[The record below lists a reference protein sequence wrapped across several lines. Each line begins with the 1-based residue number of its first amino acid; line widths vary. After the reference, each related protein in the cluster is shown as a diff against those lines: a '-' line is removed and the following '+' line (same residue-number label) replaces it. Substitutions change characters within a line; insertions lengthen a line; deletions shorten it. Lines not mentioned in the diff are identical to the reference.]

1 MSADKTVI
9 DNMEVLAMLKFS
21 ENERETLGADANA
34 VFDNLKL
41 LAECDLSGIE
51 PLIHVLR
58 RENVFRKDIVKK
70 FPREEVLAN
79 APEENDGFFQVPQ
92 TFD

>member
-1 MSADKTVI
+1 MSVDKSVI

-21 ENERETLGADANA
+21 ESERETLSADASA
-34 VFDNLKL
+34 VFDSLKL
-41 LAECDLSGIE
+41 LNECELGGVE
-51 PLIHVLR
+51 PLIHVLQ
-58 RENVFRKDIVKK
+58 RENVFRKDVVQK
-70 FPREEVLAN
+70 FPRDEVLAN